1 MAKWPELLLLAAPAP
16 ATPARL
22 SVMTRQ
28 RRAGGKPSAGTPG
41 NLTPNSLAAGRVPVP
56 PHVASC
62 SRGPS
67 RVHIA
72 RPPGAP
78 RMPPQQLNDDEMSVL
93 MSLAGPIEHQRRP
106 QFLQEVAQELEAK
119 RQAGEV
125 GKGSVHRVAP
135 TISAN
140 ILIRRNCP
148 TLRRRTAAA
157 PPEGKWPGRL
167 LAASR
172 PNLPRLSS
180 DRLPTPARSDELAPG
195 RLVTTREAPAVGR
208 SDTGG
213 ACGSPYRGRDM
224 TTLFLKNGGFSR
236 RRFQAGTHRRGRAD
250 RLDD

>member
-135 TISAN
+135 TFSAN

-213 ACGSPYRGRDM
+213 RLRLALSRPGHDDAIPQKWGIQPPEISSWNTRAR
-224 TTLFLKNGGFSR
+224 SR
-236 RRFQAGTHRRGRAD
+236 RQTR
-250 RLDD
+250 